1 MIAKA
6 ALVWIVIA
14 VAETLHGI
22 ARVRILNPR
31 LGDRR
36 ARQVGVFTGS
46 LIILCVGW
54 FAVPW
59 IAPASLGDCI
69 ATGALWLGLMLAF
82 DIAIGRFA
90 FRVPWSRIAADFNLA
105 RGGLLGIGMLVL
117 FATPMIVAS
126 LRPIF

>member
-6 ALVWIVIA
+6 TLVWIVIA
-14 VAETLHGI
+14 AAETLHGI
-22 ARVRILNPR
+22 ARVRFLNRR

-46 LIILCVGW
+46 LIILCIGW

-59 IAPASLGDCI
+59 IAPASRGDCI
-69 ATGALWLGLMLAF
+69 AIGALWLGLMLAF
-82 DIAIGRFA
+82 DVAIGRLA
-90 FRVPWSRIAADFNLA
+90 FRVPWSRIAADFNPVK
-105 RGGLLGIGMLVL
+105 GGLLGFGMLVL

-126 LRPIF
+126 VRPIF